1 MSMKSDVIRCV
12 PRIFSY
18 IPLISTIKACVV
30 FGLPYIF
37 LRHDLYTRYISA
49 SIDPQTEAYIAHES
63 THLKRQPKG
72 LAQGLW
78 WGIQY
83 WIKPN
88 MRLTEEL
95 AAIEAEMKVLHQH
108 ALVFD
113 IDQRARALSSVYY
126 GWCTSYTIAT
136 LKLTELWHQQ

>member
-1 MSMKSDVIRCV
+1 MQSENKLCI

-18 IPLISTIKACVV
+18 IPLISTIKACVI

-37 LRHDLYTRYISA
+37 LRYDLHARYVSG
-49 SIDPQTEAYIAHES
+49 SIDPQIQAYIAHES

-83 WIKPN
+83 WLQPH

-95 AAIEAEMKVLHQH
+95 AAIESEMEVLHRH
-108 ALVFD
+108 ALVFN

-126 GWCTSYTIAT
+126 GWCTSYSAAT
-136 LKLTELWHQQ
+136 KKLTELWHALS

>member
-1 MSMKSDVIRCV
+1 MKYENVLCI

-18 IPLISTIKACVV
+18 IPLISTIKACVI
-30 FGLPYIF
+30 FGLPHIF
-37 LRHDLYTRYISA
+37 LRYDLHARYVA
-49 SIDPQTEAYIAHES
+49 VTIDPQIEAYIAHES

-78 WGIQY
+78 WGIRY
-83 WIKPN
+83 WLQPH

-95 AAIEAEMKVLHQH
+95 AAIESEMEVLHRH

-126 GWCTSYTIAT
+126 GWCTSYTSA
-136 LKLTELWHQQ
+136 KQQLTQLWHALS

>member
-1 MSMKSDVIRCV
+1 M

-37 LRHDLYTRYISA
+37 LRYDLYARYIA
-49 SIDPQTEAYIAHES
+49 ATMDPQIEAYIAHES

-83 WIKPN
+83 WVKPN

-95 AAIEAEMKVLHQH
+95 AAIEAEMEVLHRH
-108 ALVFD
+108 TLVFD

-126 GWCTSYTIAT
+126 GWCTSYTSA
-136 LKLTELWHQQ
+136 KLQLTQLWHQQ

>member
-1 MSMKSDVIRCV
+1 MKSENILCI

-37 LRHDLYTRYISA
+37 IRYDLHAKYMSA
-49 SIDPQTEAYIAHES
+49 EIDPQVEAYIAHES

-72 LAQGLW
+72 LARGIW

-83 WIKPN
+83 WLQPH

-95 AAIEAEMKVLHQH
+95 AAIESEMEVLHRH

-113 IDQRARALSSVYY
+113 VDQRARALSSVYY
-126 GWCTSYTIAT
+126 GWCTCYTTAT
-136 LKLTELWHQQ
+136 KKLTQLWLAQN

>member
-1 MSMKSDVIRCV
+1 M

-37 LRHDLYTRYISA
+37 LRYDLYARYIA
-49 SIDPQTEAYIAHES
+49 ATIDPQIEAYIAHES
-63 THLKRQPKG
+63 THLKMQPTG
-72 LAQGLW
+72 LLKGLW

-83 WIKPN
+83 WLTPN

-95 AAIEAEMKVLHQH
+95 AAIESEMEVLHRH
-108 ALVFD
+108 TLVFD
-113 IDQRARALSSVYY
+113 IEQRARALSSVYY
-126 GWCTSYTIAT
+126 GWCTSYTSA
-136 LKLTELWHQQ
+136 KLQLTQLWHALQ